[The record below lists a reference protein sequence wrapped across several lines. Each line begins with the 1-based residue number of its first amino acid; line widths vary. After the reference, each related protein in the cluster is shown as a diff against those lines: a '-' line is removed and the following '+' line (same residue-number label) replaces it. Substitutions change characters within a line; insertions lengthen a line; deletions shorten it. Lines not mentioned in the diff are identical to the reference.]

1 MDVSVIVPTYQPQ
14 DYLWDCLDS
23 LYRQTLSK
31 AAFEVIVVLNGT
43 IAPYDE
49 WIERY
54 ISHHPDLNVVFL
66 KTEVG
71 GVSHAR
77 NLALERAKGA
87 YIAFVDDDDYVSE
100 TYLEEMLSVAGP
112 DTVAL
117 CYPYS
122 FMDGDA
128 GRQCPYRQTEAYEYC
143 VSHDCRT
150 LKSPARKLFAGP
162 CMKLIPAW
170 MIGERRFDVRF
181 KVGEDS
187 IFMFLISDCVD
198 RVRFTSREAVYYRRV
213 RKNSALAFRSL
224 QEVLKNNWRCMGAYT
239 RIFLSNRRYS
249 WYMYSTRM
257 LAACLVIGI
266 RILDGMKHF
275 FSFRRC

>member
-1 MDVSVIVPTYQPQ
+1 MDVSVIVPTYRPQ
-14 DYLWDCLDS
+14 DYLWECLDS

-31 AAFEVIVVLNGT
+31 ESFEVVVVLNGT
-43 IAPYDE
+43 ISPYDE
-49 WIERY
+49 QINQY
-54 ISHHPDLNVVFL
+54 IRRHPDLNVVFL

-77 NLALERAKGA
+77 NLALDKAKGT

-100 TYLEEMLSVAGP
+100 TYLEEMLSVADN

-117 CYPYS
+117 SYPYS

-143 VSHDCRT
+143 VSHGCRT

-170 MIGERRFDVRF
+170 MIGKRRFDVRF

-198 RVRFTSREAVYYRRV
+198 RVSFTSKRAVYYRRV
-213 RKNSALAFRSL
+213 RKNSTLASRTL
-224 QEVLKNNWRCMGAYT
+224 KDILKNNLRCMGAYT

-257 LAACLVIGI
+257 LATCLVVWI
-266 RILDGMKHF
+266 RIVDWIKK
-275 FSFRRC
+275 